1 MTINKYTGKT
11 REEAIEK
18 AKADLG
24 PQVVIMNV
32 KEIRPAGL
40 FGVFRRSTFEVTGA
54 IEDDLSEPYTYE
66 RRHEEEKRAKAPSSA
81 TSGNFSAVA
90 DEKIVIPPAGM
101 DQDPAPSALSVYA
114 KQTNQESMPQSMPKM
129 MPPKEEQLDAKA
141 LESAFKE
148 VGEVIGARNIDVANV
163 KDFDPDQKV
172 IHAKQIEKVEAPV
185 SQEVVPPTAP
195 APAPVP
201 KKPAMYPKDLDL
213 EKTGGQL
220 FGERSKEYIGF
231 VRMVYNILL
240 EHEVDE
246 KYVNLMLSDLDRLI
260 SAGKSMDYIIS
271 NVYQKMALKIGQPKE
286 ISFEKKPAVVFL
298 IGPTGVGKTTT
309 LAKLASRYKISEH
322 KKVAFLTA
330 DTFRIAAAEQ
340 LSVYANILEVDSVVL
355 LSPEDLK
362 KEIGEHKDCDL
373 IFVDTLGFSHKNETQ
388 KASLKELLDSV
399 PEKYDKQVYLVLSTT
414 TKYQDLKM
422 IVDSYRSFTDFNLIF
437 TKLDET
443 NYYGNIF
450 NIRMYCDAPL
460 SYVTNGQNVP
470 EDIEVLD
477 AQKLVK
483 NLLGGD

>member
-32 KEIRPAGL
+32 KEIHPAGL
-40 FGVFRRSTFEVTGA
+40 FGVFRKSTFEVTGA

-66 RRHEEEKRAKAPSSA
+66 RRHEEEDKKAKGSASSA
-81 TSGNFSAVA
+81 AGNFSAVA
-90 DEKIVIPPAGM
+90 DEKIVIPPASE
-101 DQDPAPSALSVYA
+101 DQSQVPSALSVYA
-114 KQTNQESMPQSMPKM
+114 KQGKAEPKTETA
-129 MPPKEEQLDAKA
+129 PRVLHEKEETIDAKA

-148 VGEVIGARNIDVANV
+148 VGEVIGARNIDVSNV

-172 IHAKQIEKVEAPV
+172 IHAKQIEAVQPAVRPEPVAPSYPRPVEFPK
-185 SQEVVPPTAP
+185 PPETDRTA
-195 APAPVP
+195 
-201 KKPAMYPKDLDL
+201 
-213 EKTGGQL
+213 GQL

-231 VRMVYNILL
+231 VKMVYNILL

-271 NVYQKMALKIGQPKE
+271 NVYQKMALKIGQPRE
-286 ISFEKKPAVVFL
+286 ISFEKKPAIVFL

-330 DTFRIAAAEQ
+330 DTFRIAATEQ

-373 IFVDTLGFSHKNETQ
+373 IMVDTLGFSHKNETQ
-388 KASLKELLDSV
+388 KASLKQLLDAV
-399 PEKYDKQVYLVLSTT
+399 PEKYDKQVYLVLSAT
-414 TKYQDLKM
+414 TKYKDLKM
-422 IVDSYRSFTDFNLIF
+422 IVDAYRSFTDFNLIF

-443 NYYGNIF
+443 SCYGNIF
-450 NIRMYCDAPL
+450 NIRMYSDAPL
-460 SYVTNGQNVP
+460 SYVTDGQNVP
-470 EDIEVLD
+470 EDIAVLD

>member
-32 KEIRPAGL
+32 KEIHPAGL
-40 FGVFRRSTFEVTGA
+40 FGVFRKSTFEVTGA

-66 RRHEEEKRAKAPSSA
+66 RRHDEEDKKIKNAKAAAASNA
-81 TSGNFSAVA
+81 NFSAVA
-90 DEKIVIPPAGM
+90 DEKIVIPPAGGDM
-101 DQDPAPSALSVYA
+101 EPAPSALSVYA
-114 KQTNQESMPQSMPKM
+114 KQTKQDVAPVTEHKAF
-129 MPPKEEQLDAKA
+129 KETENTLDAKA

-148 VGEVIGARNIDVANV
+148 VGEVIGARSIDVSDV
-163 KDFDPDQKV
+163 KDFNPEQKV
-172 IHAKQIEKVEAPV
+172 IHAKQISNVSPQPV
-185 SQEVVPPTAP
+185 AAVKPQEVTSQTHIDTMPSQP
-195 APAPVP
+195 AAS
-201 KKPAMYPKDLDL
+201 
-213 EKTGGQL
+213 L
-220 FGERSKEYIGF
+220 FGEGAKEYIGF
-231 VRMVYNILL
+231 VKMVYNILL

-246 KYVNLMLSDLDRLI
+246 KYVNLMLSDVDRLI
-260 SAGKSMDYIIS
+260 SAGNSMDYIIS

-362 KEIGEHKDCDL
+362 KEIGEYKECDL
-373 IFVDTLGFSHKNETQ
+373 ILVDTLGFSHKNETQ
-388 KASLKELLDSV
+388 RASLKALLEAV
-399 PEKYDKQVYLVLSTT
+399 PEKYDKQVYLVLSAT

-460 SYVTNGQNVP
+460 SYITNGQNVP